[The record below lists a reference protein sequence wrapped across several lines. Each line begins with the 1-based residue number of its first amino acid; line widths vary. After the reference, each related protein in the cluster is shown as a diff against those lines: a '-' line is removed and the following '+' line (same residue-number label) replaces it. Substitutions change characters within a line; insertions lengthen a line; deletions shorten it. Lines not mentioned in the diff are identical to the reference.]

1 MVDTLDHIGIRENQK
16 LRIGE
21 LEIPEISPELAHVWQ
36 LPQSERS
43 MANSVIGALNHLER
57 CVDGDF
63 NQSSWLDI
71 DFNEDFQS
79 FGGVENYFTI
89 YSDYSEL
96 SPELQN
102 NVLMNACRRFSRQ
115 VKVITAFNELHIK
128 KSYFI
133 AHAFVLALNS
143 NNILSAAILLR
154 SYFEIVGGF
163 VGLTNDS
170 LMGSEEENGTD
181 PIEQIVERLMLERNE
196 HFKDEKLLFKAKEA
210 INNEIRRYSDD
221 VSDRLGHNLYRY
233 LCNFVHPNYLSNEQ
247 ILQFYDENTGY
258 GENIDY
264 FDVAKRA
271 DSFSIGTDHLDS
283 CHFHTLVNSFVLL
296 TSFLHINY
304 KKIAFF
310 CYFRQAVANLS
321 TTAELIHF
329 YPKTTDSDYERLIQF
344 RKAMREMIE
353 TTHSESDHVSPLEL
367 IKAAK
372 ATKRKDIAIE
382 VIHEMETFNK
392 SYTDYYDHCDEIER
406 LPNKRMTEVIQT
418 LSKQLGAAKL
428 LLSR

>member
-1 MVDTLDHIGIRENQK
+1 M
-16 LRIGE
+16 RIGG
-21 LEIPEISPELAHVWQ
+21 LKIPDIDPELAHVWE
-36 LPQSERS
+36 LPDNERS
-43 MANSVIGALNHLER
+43 MANSTIGALNHLER

-71 DFNEDFQS
+71 DLPDNFQS
-79 FGGVENYFTI
+79 FGGVENYFSV
-89 YSDYSEL
+89 YSDYPEL
-96 SPELQN
+96 SHELQN

-115 VKVITAFNELHIK
+115 VKVITAFNELNLK

-163 VGLTNDS
+163 VGLTSDS
-170 LMGSEEENGTD
+170 LMASDEENETD
-181 PIEQIVERLMLERNE
+181 PIEQIVQRLMLERNE

-210 INNEIRRYSDD
+210 ISNEIRNYSHN
-221 VSDRLGHNLYRY
+221 VSGRLGHNLYRY

-283 CHFHTLVNSFVLL
+283 CHFHTLISSFTLL

-304 KKIAFF
+304 KKIATF
-310 CYFRQAVANLS
+310 CYLRQAVANLS
-321 TTAELIHF
+321 TTAELAHF
-329 YPKTTDSDYERLIQF
+329 YPKTTDSDYERLLQF
-344 RKAMREMIE
+344 REGMRTLIE
-353 TTHSESDHVSPLEL
+353 ETYGEYDHVSPVAL

-382 VIHEMETFNK
+382 VIHEMDAFNK
-392 SYTDYYDHCDEIER
+392 SYTDYYDHCTEIER
-406 LPNKRMTEVIQT
+406 LPNKLIKEVVQT
-418 LSKQLGAAKL
+418 LSTKINTTKF